1 MSFESRLTGLLKID
15 SPILDHHGEL
25 VIAAVQDRAWK
36 IDPDPSKA
44 FYGAAL

>member
-1 MSFESRLTGLLKID
+1 MSFESRLTGLLKTD
-15 SPILDHHGEL
+15 LPILDDDGEL

-36 IDPDPSKA
+36 IDPDLSKA